1 MIFEIKAYLS
11 LETKSLLRGCGL
23 PNLSNQII
31 KLLSKPALKMLSG
44 YWDGSDTKKKTHC
57 NHYMQRFQNMYMW

>member
-44 YWDGSDTKKKTHC
+44 YWDGSATKKKTHC
-57 NHYMQRFQNMYMW
+57 TCDMLYEGKK